1 MLRTLRLAAP
11 LVAAAAL
18 VAAVQPAAAAPQTA
32 AQADAQLA
40 VQILGSLNAVR
51 AQHGL
56 RPVVTSPALTAAAS
70 QHSLEMASAGYFAH
84 ESQDGT
90 PFWKRVQRYYGS
102 AHRSYW
108 STGENLL
115 FSAPD
120 VDATQAMQMWMAS
133 PEHRD
138 NILTARWRQI
148 GISVVHVDSS
158 GSVFGGG
165 PVTIVTTDFGVR
177 R

>member
-1 MLRTLRLAAP
+1 P
-11 LVAAAAL
+11 
-18 VAAVQPAAAAPQTA
+18 PAAT
-32 AQADAQLA
+32 QADAQLA
-40 VQILGSLNAVR
+40 VQLLGSLNAVR
-51 AQHGL
+51 AQYGL
-56 RPVVTSPALTAAAS
+56 RPVATSPALAAAAR

-115 FSAPD
+115 WSAPD
-120 VDATQAMQMWMAS
+120 VDSTAATQMWMAS
-133 PEHRD
+133 PEHRK
-138 NILTARWRQI
+138 NILTAEWRQI
-148 GISVVHVDSS
+148 GISVVHADSS

-165 PVTIVTTDFGVR
+165 PV
-177 R
+177 

>member
-1 MLRTLRLAAP
+1 MLRTLRFAVP

-18 VAAVQPAAAAPQTA
+18 GAAVQPAAAAPQTA
-32 AQADAQLA
+32 ARADAQLA
-40 VQILGSLNAVR
+40 VQILGSLNAIR
-51 AQHGL
+51 AQHRL
-56 RPVVTSPALTAAAS
+56 RPVVTSPALAAAAR
-70 QHSLEMASAGYFAH
+70 QHSLEMATAGYFAH
-84 ESQDGT
+84 ESHDGT
-90 PFWKRVQRYYGS
+90 PFWKRVQRFYGS
-102 AHRSYW
+102 AHSSYW

-115 FSAPD
+115 WSAPD
-120 VDATQAMQMWMAS
+120 VDSAGAMQLWMAS
-133 PEHRD
+133 PEHRE